1 MPEVLPWQ
9 NSSGIIVPRFPNGMG
24 IPNSRER
31 VGTKSIWETVAV
43 FSCVGQKLQIIKL
56 FHVYSCVQKKIGIHN
71 TNGIRNKM
79 LV

>member
-9 NSSGIIVPRFPNGMG
+9 NNSGIIVPRFPNGMG

-43 FSCVGQKLQIIKL
+43 FSCVEQKLQIIKL

>member
-31 VGTKSIWETVAV
+31 VGTKSIWETVTV
-43 FSCVGQKLQIIKL
+43 FSCVGQKLQII
-56 FHVYSCVQKKIGIHN
+56 
-71 TNGIRNKM
+71 
-79 LV
+79 